1 MVERLKSWESP
12 RKRGR
17 NHKGKGGTARARQ
30 LKKREKLLRKKLKQN
45 KNIEAN
51 KKPKHQEG
59 EIIPPLFF
67 CQIALLFR
75 YSFDSALERINKSGS
90 SATKA

>member
-17 NHKGKGGTARARQ
+17 NNKGKGGSARARQ

-45 KNIEAN
+45 QNIQG
-51 KKPKHQEG
+51 KKQQSQEG
-59 EIIPPLFF
+59 EISSPSIFYF
-67 CQIALLFR
+67 GCD
-75 YSFDSALERINKSGS
+75 YSTAETKSSNMKIS
-90 SATKA
+90 S

>member
-17 NHKGKGGTARARQ
+17 NQKGKGGSARARQ
-30 LKKREKLLRKKLKQN
+30 LRKREKLLRKKLQQN
-45 KNIEAN
+45 QNTGAN
-51 KKPKHQEG
+51 QQSKSQEG

-67 CQIALLFR
+67 
-75 YSFDSALERINKSGS
+75 YSTVVIG
-90 SATKA
+90 KARSRRDPLCGAQM

>member
-17 NHKGKGGTARARQ
+17 NDKGKGGSARARQ
-30 LKKREKLLRKKLKQN
+30 LRKREKLLRKKLKQSQN
-45 KNIEAN
+45 KQPNTL
-51 KKPKHQEG
+51 PEG

-67 CQIALLFR
+67 C
-75 YSFDSALERINKSGS
+75 SF
-90 SATKA
+90 

>member
-17 NHKGKGGTARARQ
+17 NDKGKGGTARARQ
-30 LKKREKLLRKKLKQN
+30 LRKREKLLRKKLKQN
-45 KNIEAN
+45 QDIQG
-51 KKPKHQEG
+51 KKQTKSQEG

-67 CQIALLFR
+67 LVPNQIMF
-75 YSFDSALERINKSGS
+75 
-90 SATKA
+90 ATDVSPCFFYLG

>member
-17 NHKGKGGTARARQ
+17 NDKGKGGTARARQ

-45 KNIEAN
+45 QSI
-51 KKPKHQEG
+51 
-59 EIIPPLFF
+59 
-67 CQIALLFR
+67 
-75 YSFDSALERINKSGS
+75 
-90 SATKA
+90 

>member
-17 NHKGKGGTARARQ
+17 NDKGKGGTARARQ

-45 KNIEAN
+45 QSIQGKKSN
-51 KKPKHQEG
+51 KSQEG

-67 CQIALLFR
+67 CACRDEIFIGHLFVLKPI
-75 YSFDSALERINKSGS
+75 SKFSGC
-90 SATKA
+90 A